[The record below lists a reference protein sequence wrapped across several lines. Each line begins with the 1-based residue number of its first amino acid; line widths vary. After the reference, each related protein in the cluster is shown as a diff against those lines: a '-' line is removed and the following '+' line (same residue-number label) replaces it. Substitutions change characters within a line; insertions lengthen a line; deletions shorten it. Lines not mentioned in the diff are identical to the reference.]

1 MFNNPIFLGIFKY
14 LYYFAPFWVP
24 IVAISVFI
32 GVWMRYVRADFILK
46 QGSVLLE
53 IRLPKEVNR
62 SPKGMEIFL
71 TALYQTGAASEVE
84 TYWQG
89 KIRPWWSLELVS
101 IDGQIHFYIW
111 CHAKWKNLVE
121 AQLYAQYPGIEIYEA
136 EDYTKSVYH
145 DPVEYPLWATY
156 FTLTEKTVY
165 PIMTYVDYGLDKEQ
179 EEEYKIDPMTSVLE
193 YLGSLK
199 RGEQVW
205 IQILIQAHKKEKFR
219 DGRLFSKEDWK
230 KDIKREVEKIREEA
244 TTKVP
249 GAQYPSFPNPTKGQI
264 DKIAALEKAASKFAF
279 ECVIRGV
286 YFPTKEAFS
295 PVSINGLV
303 GSFRQYS
310 SNSLNGFRLGWF
322 TDFDYPWQDFHRV
335 RRNAA
340 ERGMLQAYKMRSI
353 FHAPYKNFHEHPYI
367 LNTEE
372 LATIYHFPGT
382 VAQTPSLPRVT
393 AKKSEAP
400 ANLPV

>member
-1 MFNNPIFLGIFKY
+1 
-14 LYYFAPFWVP
+14 
-24 IVAISVFI
+24 
-32 GVWMRYVRADFILK
+32 
-46 QGSVLLE
+46 
-53 IRLPKEVNR
+53 
-62 SPKGMEIFL
+62 
-71 TALYQTGAASEVE
+71 
-84 TYWQG
+84 
-89 KIRPWWSLELVS
+89 
-101 IDGQIHFYIW
+101 
-111 CHAKWKNLVE
+111 
-121 AQLYAQYPGIEIYEA
+121 
-136 EDYTKSVYH
+136 
-145 DPVEYPLWATY
+145 
-156 FTLTEKTVY
+156 
-165 PIMTYVDYGLDKEQ
+165 MTYVDYGLDKEQ